1 MHRISKVIYTWTH
14 RSNWAHAGVWWG
26 PPATCLEAF
35 VQLYRRFQQAEAV
48 AEKRPWMAVVL
59 GGPVGGRIKQQG
71 NKDYTDQQVMQSII
85 YGPLRTQFHL
95 MTFKVIK
102 SLKSQYLDLDQSNHI
117 FGCSMFQ
124 SILASAPRSTASTEF

>member
-1 MHRISKVIYTWTH
+1 M
-14 RSNWAHAGVWWG
+14 
-26 PPATCLEAF
+26 
-35 VQLYRRFQQAEAV
+35 
-48 AEKRPWMAVVL
+48 VL

-124 SILASAPRSTASTEF
+124 LENDDFIAIHSAVASGGPHPPVNHSRIKKAWPETLRCHHSHMNHFLSGELP